1 MAGPV
6 LGIVGLVAGFALWAA
21 MFRAGARW
29 TDPAEPS
36 EGRGFVAH
44 PGTTAAAVRG
54 GERGSVTPL
63 VLGMV
68 VCLLLLGA
76 AVTAATSA
84 FLDRQR
90 LQNACDGAA
99 AAAADAAE
107 ASYYG
112 GATRG
117 DRAGAAARDYLRVR
131 SPDVQVSVNASGGSV
146 LLTCTADSAIT
157 MGGLFQVATLQQ
169 SVQAVGRSVL

>member
-1 MAGPV
+1 MSLAHIGAAPV
-6 LGIVGLVAGFALWAA
+6 AA
-21 MFRAGARW
+21 Q
-29 TDPAEPS
+29 
-36 EGRGFVAH
+36 
-44 PGTTAAAVRG
+44 G
-54 GERGSVTPL
+54 GDRGSVTPL

-76 AVTAATSA
+76 GVTAATSA

-107 ASYYG
+107 AGYYGTG
-112 GATRG
+112 GATRAG
-117 DRAGAAARDYLRVR
+117 RAGAAARDYLRVR
-131 SPDVQVSVNASGGSV
+131 SPHVQVSVAPSGGSV

-169 SVQAVGRSVL
+169 SVESVGRSVL